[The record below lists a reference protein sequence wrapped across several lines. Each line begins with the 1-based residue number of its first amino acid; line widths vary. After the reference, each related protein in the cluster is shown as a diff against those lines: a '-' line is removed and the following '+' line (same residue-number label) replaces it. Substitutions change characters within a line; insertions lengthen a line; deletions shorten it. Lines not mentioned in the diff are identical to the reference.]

1 MDHQPLKVLM
11 ESNYPTR
18 KLVRWVF
25 ILHEHDF
32 DRIHRVGKLNRDVD
46 GLICNTSSNKED
58 TSKIHWHVIEFES
71 DTMMACFYITC
82 TLYEHG

>member
-1 MDHQPLKVLM
+1 MDHQPLKFLM
-11 ESNYPTR
+11 ESNYHTR

-25 ILHEHDF
+25 ILHEYDF

-58 TSKIHWHVIEFES
+58 TSKIH
-71 DTMMACFYITC
+71 
-82 TLYEHG
+82 